1 MKARCQQCSRLHE
14 FHNYRG
20 TELTTTKC
28 ECGGKLERICF
39 KEFHES
45 GVTVYRN
52 SKNKLFA
59 RNNEKWEEISLGERG
74 K

>member
-1 MKARCQQCSRLHE
+1 MKARCQRCSRLHE
-14 FHNYRG
+14 SHNYRG
-20 TELTTTKC
+20 TKLTAIKC
-28 ECGGKLERICF
+28 ECGGRLERIYF

-59 RNNEKWEEISLGERG
+59 RNNEKWEEISLEERA

>member
-14 FHNYRG
+14 FHNYKG
-20 TELTTTKC
+20 YEISTTKC
-28 ECGGKLERICF
+28 ECGGRLERMF
-39 KEFHES
+39 LKEFHES

-52 SKNKLFA
+52 SKNKLFV
-59 RNNEKWEEISLGERG
+59 RDGKKWEEISLEERG